1 MINIGGKMKYKY
13 PFAVMLILTML
24 FLLGSVTAIEDMD
37 LNVTSSDEAP
47 ILDIPVSEDM
57 ANVEI
62 ESEENPTELSSA
74 DSSDLSVEI
83 KLGDVKKTTFGINE
97 MSFDVPLIITAKNAE
112 GVAKNSKVLISI
124 PDEFEIAS
132 YNATHGSYSSES
144 GIWNIGNLDSTTDAV
159 LTIFTTIKQKGS
171 YLISLN
177 ATTDSNDSDMVN
189 NYLGCTI
196 EVTSKISSNVT
207 RTSADRSSTQHTS
220 HYASTVKGT
229 SRGYSGE
236 NIPKP
241 NENQPADSEN
251 ENQQG
256 NEENEDNQ
264 NQNDNGGNSEINNG
278 KSSTQRQ
285 SGEGSSSSQGEIGIS
300 NVARRGISTSTISN
314 AFTGLGNVISDLL
327 NPNSG
332 SDKDSYSPSRIVK
345 AIQSNNYITIPIAI
359 FVLFVIILAGN
370 YAYEKIRP

>member
-1 MINIGGKMKYKY
+1 MKYKY

-24 FLLGSVTAIEDMD
+24 FLLGSATAIEDMD

-62 ESEENPTELSSA
+62 ESEENPIELSSA

-97 MSFDVPLIITAKNAE
+97 MNFDVPLIITAKNAE
-112 GVAKNSKVLISI
+112 GVAKNSKVFISI
-124 PDEFEIAS
+124 PEEFEIAS
-132 YNATHGSYSSES
+132 YNATHGLYSSES

-241 NENQPADSEN
+241 NQNPQTDQEN
-251 ENQQG
+251 ENQH
-256 NEENEDNQ
+256 ENE
-264 NQNDNGGNSEINNG
+264 NDPNPNENGGNSETNNG
-278 KSSTQRQ
+278 KSSTQGQ

-327 NPNSG
+327 NPDSG

>member
-1 MINIGGKMKYKY
+1 MKYKY

-24 FLLGSVTAIEDMD
+24 FLLGSATAIEDMD

-62 ESEENPTELSSA
+62 ESEENPIELSSA

-97 MSFDVPLIITAKNAE
+97 MNFDVPLIITAKNAE
-112 GVAKNSKVLISI
+112 GVAKNSKVFISI
-124 PDEFEIAS
+124 PEEFEIAS
-132 YNATHGSYSSES
+132 YNATHGLYSSES

-241 NENQPADSEN
+241 NQNPQTDQEN
-251 ENQQG
+251 ENQH
-256 NEENEDNQ
+256 ENE
-264 NQNDNGGNSEINNG
+264 NDPNPNENGGNSETNNG
-278 KSSTQRQ
+278 KSSTQGQ

-300 NVARRGISTSTISN
+300 NVARRGIRTSTISN

-327 NPNSG
+327 NPDSG

>member
-24 FLLGSVTAIEDMD
+24 FLLGSATAIEDMD

-62 ESEENPTELSSA
+62 ESEENPIELSSA

-97 MSFDVPLIITAKNAE
+97 MNFDVPLIITAKNAE
-112 GVAKNSKVLISI
+112 GVAKNSKVFISI
-124 PDEFEIAS
+124 PEEFEIAS
-132 YNATHGSYSSES
+132 YNATHGLYSSES

-241 NENQPADSEN
+241 NQNPQTDQEN
-251 ENQQG
+251 ENQH
-256 NEENEDNQ
+256 ENE
-264 NQNDNGGNSEINNG
+264 NDPNPNENGGNSETNNG
-278 KSSTQRQ
+278 KSSTQGQ

-300 NVARRGISTSTISN
+300 NVARRGIRTSTISN

-327 NPNSG
+327 NPDSG

>member
-24 FLLGSVTAIEDMD
+24 FLLGNVTAIEDMD

-74 DSSDLSVEI
+74 DSADLSVEI

-112 GVAKNSKVLISI
+112 GVAKNSKVFISI
-124 PDEFEIAS
+124 PEEFEIVS
-132 YNATHGSYSSES
+132 YDVTKGSYSHES

-241 NENQPADSEN
+241 NQNPQTDQEN
-251 ENQQG
+251 ENQH
-256 NEENEDNQ
+256 ENE
-264 NQNDNGGNSEINNG
+264 NDPNPNENGGNSETNNG
-278 KSSTQRQ
+278 KSSTQGQ

-300 NVARRGISTSTISN
+300 NVARRGIRTSTISN

-327 NPNSG
+327 NPDSG

>member
-24 FLLGSVTAIEDMD
+24 FLLGSATAIEDMD

-97 MSFDVPLIITAKNAE
+97 MNFDVPLIITAKNAE
-112 GVAKNSKVLISI
+112 GVAKNSKVFISI
-124 PDEFEIAS
+124 PEEFEIAS
-132 YNATHGSYSSES
+132 YNATHGLYSSES

-241 NENQPADSEN
+241 NQNPQTDQEN
-251 ENQQG
+251 ENQH
-256 NEENEDNQ
+256 ENE
-264 NQNDNGGNSEINNG
+264 NDPNPNENGGNSETNNG
-278 KSSTQRQ
+278 KSSTQGQ

-300 NVARRGISTSTISN
+300 NVARRGIRTSTISN

-327 NPNSG
+327 NPDSG